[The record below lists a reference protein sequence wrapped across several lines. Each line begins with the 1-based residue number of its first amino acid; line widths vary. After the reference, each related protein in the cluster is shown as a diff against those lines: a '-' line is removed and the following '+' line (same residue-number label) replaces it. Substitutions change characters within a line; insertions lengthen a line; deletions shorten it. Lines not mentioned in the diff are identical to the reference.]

1 MAEETKAKASVLLT
15 GIDELSPKL
24 GALRVKVD
32 DFKKNLEQTGLGKL
46 DISGLFKGG
55 SVITPFVDG
64 IKSAAAFQGKLAEV
78 SETAK
83 TVDLP
88 ETPKAAAQNMNVFS
102 ASMEKVSAAVD
113 AALVPAVGALV
124 VGLEPML
131 TQVGSLLADNPKL
144 VEGLAAGAI
153 AFSAMQAAVTGMTQV
168 MDVMSMVLK
177 TNPIMLIAMGIAVA
191 AGLIVA
197 NWTPISAFFTGL
209 WESVKNAGASAMATL
224 RSVLDWRP
232 LEALAALWEPVT
244 GFFSGIWDKV
254 KVVTAPVIDFFKS
267 VFSWSP
273 AGLILENWGP
283 LTGLFSAI
291 WELLK
296 ALSVPVMAFL
306 RNLFDFSPMQM
317 INSAWGGVVRFF
329 EPMFSGLRKAAQT
342 AKEFLV
348 SLFDFSPMQMINSA
362 WGGVVGFFEPMFSG
376 LRKVAQPAKDFLV
389 SLFDFSPMQMITS
402 AWGGVVAYFQPV
414 WTTLQSAVQSTRDTL
429 RALFDF
435 FPMEMI
441 TSAWGGVV
449 GFFEPIWTAL
459 QTSVQQV
466 KGFFTGLF
474 EWSPLEQIA
483 QYWQPIGEVFS
494 ALWGVVLAL
503 SAPVVDFLHGLFE
516 WKPLD
521 QIIESW
527 GPIVGWFGE
536 LWQKLQ
542 TVIAPIK
549 ELFDGGF
556 AGLIAKVTGKVE
568 TLTEAQRQT
577 NAEGK
582 GELAPAFFG
591 ASPKPE
597 GGSALQGGSLP
608 QSSGALIQ
616 QSAAN
621 NRTQLEGGLTVRF
634 ENAPAGL
641 RTDQPQTN
649 QPGLAL
655 SSRIGYRSLSMGGSN
670 ELA

>member
-1 MAEETKAKASVLLT
+1 MAEETQAKASVLLT

-24 GALRVKVD
+24 GALRVKVES
-32 DFKKNLEQTGLGKL
+32 FKNNLEQAGLGKL

-64 IKSAAAFQGKLAEV
+64 IKSAAAFQGKLTEV
-78 SETAK
+78 SDTAK

-88 ETPKAAAQNMNVFS
+88 ATPKVAAQNMNVFS

-131 TQVGSLLADNPKL
+131 TQVSSLLADNPKL

-153 AFSAMQAAVTGMTQV
+153 AFSAMQTAVTGMTQV

-191 AGLIVA
+191 AGLIYA
-197 NWTPISAFFTGL
+197 NWTPISAFFKGM
-209 WESVKNAGASAMATL
+209 WEGVKNIGASAMATL
-224 RSVLDWRP
+224 RSILDWRP
-232 LEALAALWEPVT
+232 LDALAALWLPVA

-254 KVVTAPVIDFFKS
+254 KTVTAPVIDFFKS
-267 VFSWSP
+267 VFSWTP
-273 AGLILENWGP
+273 AGMILENWTP

-306 RNLFDFSPMQM
+306 KGLFDWTPLGM
-317 INSAWGGVVRFF
+317 IINNWGAITGFF
-329 EPMFSGLRKAAQT
+329 ASIWTALQPAAQAIKDFFGT
-342 AKEFLV
+342 
-348 SLFDFSPMQMINSA
+348 LFDYSPLGMIVNN
-362 WGGVVGFFEPMFSG
+362 WGAIV
-376 LRKVAQPAKDFLV
+376 
-389 SLFDFSPMQMITS
+389 T
-402 AWGGVVAYFQPV
+402 
-414 WTTLQSAVQSTRDTL
+414 
-429 RALFDF
+429 
-435 FPMEMI
+435 
-441 TSAWGGVV
+441 
-449 GFFEPIWTAL
+449 FFEPIWTAL
-459 QTSVQQV
+459 QTSAQQI
-466 KGFFTGLF
+466 KSFFQSLF

-483 QYWQPIGEVFS
+483 MYWQPISEVFS
-494 ALWGVVLAL
+494 ALWGVVQALA
-503 SAPVVDFLHGLFE
+503 APVLEFLHTMFE
-516 WKPLD
+516 WTPLG
-521 QIIESW
+521 QIIKNW
-527 GPIVGWFGE
+527 GPITEWFGE

-568 TLTEAQRQT
+568 TFTEAQRQT

-591 ASPKPE
+591 ASPQTSAN
-597 GGSALQGGSLP
+597 GALQGGSLP

>member
-1 MAEETKAKASVLLT
+1 MADEKNTVKTPVLLT

-24 GALRVKVD
+24 GALRAKVES
-32 DFKKNLEQTGLGKL
+32 FKNNLEQTGLGKL

-55 SVITPFVDG
+55 SVITPFVEG
-64 IKSAAAFQGKLAEV
+64 IKSAAAFQGKLNEV
-78 SETAK
+78 SDTAK

-88 ETPKAAAQNMNVFS
+88 AAPKAAAQNMNVFS
-102 ASMEKVSAAVD
+102 ASMEKVSASVD

-124 VGLEPML
+124 VGLEPVL
-131 TQVGSLLADNPKL
+131 TQVGSLLADNPQL

-153 AFSAMQAAVTGMTQV
+153 AFSAMQTAVAGATQV
-168 MDVMSMVLK
+168 FDVMSMVLK

-197 NWTPISAFFTGL
+197 NWTPISAFFKGM
-209 WESVKNAGASAMATL
+209 WEGVKNAGAGAMATL

-232 LEALAALWEPVT
+232 LAALAALWEPVT
-244 GFFSGIWDKV
+244 GFFSAIWDKV
-254 KVVTAPVIDFFKS
+254 MVVTAPVIDFFKS
-267 VFSWSP
+267 VFAWSP
-273 AGLILENWGP
+273 AGMIIENWGP
-283 LTGLFSAI
+283 LTDLFSAI
-291 WELLK
+291 WELLT
-296 ALSVPVMAFL
+296 ALSVPGMTFL

-317 INSAWGGVVRFF
+317 INEAWGGVVTFF
-329 EPMFSGLRKAAQT
+329 EPMF
-342 AKEFLV
+342 
-348 SLFDFSPMQMINSA
+348 
-362 WGGVVGFFEPMFSG
+362 
-376 LRKVAQPAKDFLV
+376 
-389 SLFDFSPMQMITS
+389 
-402 AWGGVVAYFQPV
+402 
-414 WTTLQSAVQSTRDTL
+414 TTLQSAVQRTRDTL
-429 RALFDF
+429 RTLFDF
-435 FPMEMI
+435 FPMEML
-441 TSAWGGVV
+441 TSAWGGIV
-449 GFFEPIWTAL
+449 GFFEPIWIAL
-459 QTSVQQV
+459 QTSVQRV
-466 KGFFTGLF
+466 RGFFTSLF

-494 ALWGVVLAL
+494 AIWGVVLAL

-527 GPIVGWFGE
+527 GPVTEWFGE

-568 TLTEAQRQT
+568 TLTQAQRQT

-582 GELAPAFFG
+582 GEFAPALFG
-591 ASPKPE
+591 ASPATA
-597 GGSALQGGSLP
+597 GNGTLQSGSLP

-616 QSAAN
+616 QSAIN

-641 RTDQPQTN
+641 RTDPPQTN
-649 QPGLAL
+649 QPGLAVA
-655 SSRIGYRSLSMGGSN
+655 SRIGYRSLSMGGSQ
-670 ELA
+670 

>member
-1 MAEETKAKASVLLT
+1 MADEEKKEKTSVLLT

-24 GALRVKVD
+24 GALRVKVES
-32 DFKKNLEQTGLGKL
+32 FKKNLEQTGLGKL

-64 IKSAAAFQGKLAEV
+64 IKSAAAFQGKLSEV

-153 AFSAMQAAVTGMTQV
+153 AFSAMQTAVTGMTQV

-197 NWTPISAFFTGL
+197 NWTPISAFFTGM
-209 WESVKNAGASAMATL
+209 WEGVKNAGASAMATL

-232 LEALAALWEPVT
+232 LETLAALWEPVA

-254 KVVTAPVIDFFKS
+254 KAVTAPVIDFFKS

-296 ALSVPVMAFL
+296 ALSVPVMSFL
-306 RNLFDFSPMQM
+306 KGLFDWTPLGMIINNWGAITGFFASIWVALQPAAQAIKDFFGSLFDYSPLGM
-317 INSAWGGVVRFF
+317 IINNWSAITGFFASIWAALQPAAQAIKDFFGTLFDYSPLGMLVNNWGSVVTFF
-329 EPMFSGLRKAAQT
+329 EP
-342 AKEFLV
+342 
-348 SLFDFSPMQMINSA
+348 
-362 WGGVVGFFEPMFSG
+362 
-376 LRKVAQPAKDFLV
+376 
-389 SLFDFSPMQMITS
+389 
-402 AWGGVVAYFQPV
+402 V
-414 WTTLQSAVQSTRDTL
+414 WA
-429 RALFDF
+429 
-435 FPMEMI
+435 
-441 TSAWGGVV
+441 
-449 GFFEPIWTAL
+449 AL
-459 QTSVQQV
+459 QTSAQTI
-466 KGFFTGLF
+466 KSFFQSLF

-483 QYWQPIGEVFS
+483 QYWQPISEVFS
-494 ALWGVVLAL
+494 ALWGVVQALA
-503 SAPVVDFLHGLFE
+503 APVLEFLHNMFE
-516 WKPLD
+516 WTPLG
-521 QIIESW
+521 QIIKNW
-527 GPIVGWFGE
+527 GPITEWFGE

-556 AGLIAKVTGKVE
+556 AGLIARVTGKVE
-568 TLTEAQRQT
+568 TLTQAQRQT

-655 SSRIGYRSLSMGGSN
+655 SSRIGYRSLSAGGSN

>member
-1 MAEETKAKASVLLT
+1 MADEEKKTPKPVLIT

-24 GALRVKVD
+24 GALRMKVES
-32 DFKKNLEQTGLGKL
+32 FKNNLEQTGLGKL
-46 DISGLFKGG
+46 DISGLFNGG

-64 IKSAAAFQGKLAEV
+64 IKSAAAFQGKLSEV
-78 SETAK
+78 SDTAK

-88 ETPKAAAQNMNVFS
+88 AAPTAATQNMNVFS
-102 ASMEKVSAAVD
+102 ASMQKVSAAVD

-153 AFSAMQAAVTGMTQV
+153 AFSAMQTAVTGMTQV

-197 NWTPISAFFTGL
+197 NWTPISAFFTGM
-209 WESVKNAGASAMATL
+209 WEGVKNAGASAMATL

-232 LEALAALWEPVT
+232 LAALAALWEPVT
-244 GFFSGIWDKV
+244 GFFSGVWDKV
-254 KVVTAPVIDFFKS
+254 MAVTAPVIDFFKS
-267 VFSWSP
+267 VFAWSP
-273 AGLILENWGP
+273 AGMIIENWGP

-291 WELLK
+291 WELLE

-317 INSAWGGVVRFF
+317 ITDAWGGVVTFF
-329 EPMFSGLRKAAQT
+329 EPMF
-342 AKEFLV
+342 
-348 SLFDFSPMQMINSA
+348 
-362 WGGVVGFFEPMFSG
+362 
-376 LRKVAQPAKDFLV
+376 
-389 SLFDFSPMQMITS
+389 
-402 AWGGVVAYFQPV
+402 
-414 WTTLQSAVQSTRDTL
+414 TTLQSAVQSTRDIL
-429 RALFDF
+429 RTLFDF
-435 FPMEMI
+435 FPMEML

-449 GFFEPIWTAL
+449 GFFEPIWMAL
-459 QTSVQQV
+459 QTSVQRV
-466 KGFFTGLF
+466 RGFFTSLF

-503 SAPVVDFLHGLFE
+503 SAPVVDFLHSLFE

-527 GPIVGWFGE
+527 GPITEWFGE
-536 LWQKLQ
+536 LWQKLR

-582 GELAPAFFG
+582 GELAPAFFA
-591 ASPKPE
+591 ASPAP
-597 GGSALQGGSLP
+597 GNGTLQSGSLP
-608 QSSGALIQ
+608 QTSSALIQ

-649 QPGLAL
+649 QPGLAV
-655 SSRIGYRSLSMGGSN
+655 SSRIGYRSLSMGGSQ
-670 ELA
+670 

>member
-1 MAEETKAKASVLLT
+1 MADEEKKTPKPVLIT

-24 GALRVKVD
+24 GALRMKVES
-32 DFKKNLEQTGLGKL
+32 FKNNLEQTGLSKL
-46 DISGLFKGG
+46 DISGLFNGG

-64 IKSAAAFQGKLAEV
+64 IKSAAAFQGKLSEV
-78 SETAK
+78 SDTAK

-88 ETPKAAAQNMNVFS
+88 AAPTAATQNMNVLS
-102 ASMEKVSAAVD
+102 ASMQKVSAAVD

-153 AFSAMQAAVTGMTQV
+153 AFSAMQTAVTGMTQV
-168 MDVMSMVLK
+168 MDVMSIVLK

-197 NWTPISAFFTGL
+197 NWTPISAFFTGM
-209 WESVKNAGASAMATL
+209 WEGVKNIGASAMATL

-232 LEALAALWEPVT
+232 LAALAALWEPVT
-244 GFFSGIWDKV
+244 GFFSAIWDKV
-254 KVVTAPVIDFFKS
+254 TVVTAPVIDFFKS
-267 VFSWSP
+267 VFAWSP
-273 AGLILENWGP
+273 AGMIIENWGA

-291 WELLK
+291 WELLE

-317 INSAWGGVVRFF
+317 ITDAWGGVVTFF
-329 EPMFSGLRKAAQT
+329 EPMF
-342 AKEFLV
+342 
-348 SLFDFSPMQMINSA
+348 
-362 WGGVVGFFEPMFSG
+362 
-376 LRKVAQPAKDFLV
+376 
-389 SLFDFSPMQMITS
+389 
-402 AWGGVVAYFQPV
+402 
-414 WTTLQSAVQSTRDTL
+414 TTLQSAVQSTRDIL
-429 RALFDF
+429 RTLFDF
-435 FPMEMI
+435 FPMEML

-449 GFFEPIWTAL
+449 GFFEPIWMAL
-459 QTSVQQV
+459 QTSVQRV
-466 KGFFTGLF
+466 RGFFTSLF

-503 SAPVVDFLHGLFE
+503 SAPVVDFLHSLFE

-527 GPIVGWFGE
+527 GPITEWFGE

-582 GELAPAFFG
+582 GELAPAFFA
-591 ASPKPE
+591 ASPAPA
-597 GGSALQGGSLP
+597 GNGTLQSGSLP
-608 QSSGALIQ
+608 QTSSALIQ

-641 RTDQPQTN
+641 RTEQPQTN
-649 QPGLAL
+649 QPGLAV
-655 SSRIGYRSLSMGGSN
+655 SSRIGYRSLSMGGSQ
-670 ELA
+670 

>member
-1 MAEETKAKASVLLT
+1 VMADEEKKTPKPVLIT

-24 GALRVKVD
+24 GALRMKVES
-32 DFKKNLEQTGLGKL
+32 FKNNLEQTGLGKL
-46 DISGLFKGG
+46 DVSGLFNGG

-64 IKSAAAFQGKLAEV
+64 IKSAAAFQGKLSEV
-78 SETAK
+78 SDTAK

-88 ETPKAAAQNMNVFS
+88 AAPTAATQNMNVFS
-102 ASMEKVSAAVD
+102 ASMQKVSAAVD

-153 AFSAMQAAVTGMTQV
+153 AFSAMQTAVTGMTQV

-177 TNPIMLIAMGIAVA
+177 TNPIMLIAVGIAVA

-197 NWTPISAFFTGL
+197 NWTPISAFFTGM
-209 WESVKNAGASAMATL
+209 WEGVKNAGASAMATL

-232 LEALAALWEPVT
+232 LAALAALWEPVT
-244 GFFSGIWDKV
+244 GFFSAIWDKV
-254 KVVTAPVIDFFKS
+254 MAVTAPVIDFFKS
-267 VFSWSP
+267 VFAWSP
-273 AGLILENWGP
+273 AGMIIENWGP

-317 INSAWGGVVRFF
+317 ITDAWGGVVTFF
-329 EPMFSGLRKAAQT
+329 EPMF
-342 AKEFLV
+342 
-348 SLFDFSPMQMINSA
+348 
-362 WGGVVGFFEPMFSG
+362 
-376 LRKVAQPAKDFLV
+376 
-389 SLFDFSPMQMITS
+389 
-402 AWGGVVAYFQPV
+402 
-414 WTTLQSAVQSTRDTL
+414 TTLQSAVQSTRDIL
-429 RALFDF
+429 RTLFDF
-435 FPMEMI
+435 FPMEML

-449 GFFEPIWTAL
+449 GFFEPIWMAL
-459 QTSVQQV
+459 QTSVQRV
-466 KGFFTGLF
+466 RGFFTSLF

-503 SAPVVDFLHGLFE
+503 SAPVVDFLHSLFE

-527 GPIVGWFGE
+527 GPITEWFGE

-582 GELAPAFFG
+582 GELAPAFFA
-591 ASPKPE
+591 ASPAPA
-597 GGSALQGGSLP
+597 GNGTLQSGSLP
-608 QSSGALIQ
+608 QTSSALIQ

-621 NRTQLEGGLTVRF
+621 NRTQLQGGLTVRF

-641 RTDQPQTN
+641 RTEQPQTN
-649 QPGLAL
+649 QPGLAV
-655 SSRIGYRSLSMGGSN
+655 SSRIGYRSLSMGGSQ
-670 ELA
+670 

>member
-1 MAEETKAKASVLLT
+1 
-15 GIDELSPKL
+15 
-24 GALRVKVD
+24 
-32 DFKKNLEQTGLGKL
+32 
-46 DISGLFKGG
+46 
-55 SVITPFVDG
+55 
-64 IKSAAAFQGKLAEV
+64 
-78 SETAK
+78 
-83 TVDLP
+83 
-88 ETPKAAAQNMNVFS
+88 
-102 ASMEKVSAAVD
+102 
-113 AALVPAVGALV
+113 VGALV

-153 AFSAMQAAVTGMTQV
+153 AFSAMQTAVTGMTQV

-177 TNPIMLIAMGIAVA
+177 TNPIMLIAMGIAVV

-209 WESVKNAGASAMATL
+209 WDGVKNAGASAMATL

-232 LEALAALWEPVT
+232 LETLAALWEPVT

-254 KVVTAPVIDFFKS
+254 KAVTAPVIDFFKS

-296 ALSVPVMAFL
+296 ALSVPVMSFL
-306 RNLFDFSPMQM
+306 KGLFDWTPLGMIINNWGAITGFFASIWAALQPAAQAIKDFFGTLFDYSPLGMLV
-317 INSAWGGVVRFF
+317 NNWGSVVTFF
-329 EPMFSGLRKAAQT
+329 EP
-342 AKEFLV
+342 
-348 SLFDFSPMQMINSA
+348 
-362 WGGVVGFFEPMFSG
+362 
-376 LRKVAQPAKDFLV
+376 
-389 SLFDFSPMQMITS
+389 
-402 AWGGVVAYFQPV
+402 V
-414 WTTLQSAVQSTRDTL
+414 WA
-429 RALFDF
+429 
-435 FPMEMI
+435 
-441 TSAWGGVV
+441 
-449 GFFEPIWTAL
+449 AL
-459 QTSVQQV
+459 QASAQQI
-466 KGFFTGLF
+466 KSFFQSLF

-483 QYWQPIGEVFS
+483 QYWQPISEVFS
-494 ALWGVVLAL
+494 ALWGVVQALA
-503 SAPVVDFLHGLFE
+503 APVLEFLHNMFE
-516 WKPLD
+516 WTPLG
-521 QIIESW
+521 QIIKNW
-527 GPIVGWFGE
+527 GPITEWFGE

-568 TLTEAQRQT
+568 TLTQAQRQT

-591 ASPKPE
+591 ASAQPE
-597 GGSALQGGSLP
+597 GGNALQGGSLP

-655 SSRIGYRSLSMGGSN
+655 SSRIGYRSLSAGGSN

>member
-1 MAEETKAKASVLLT
+1 MADEEKKVKTPVLIT

-24 GALRVKVD
+24 GALRAKVES
-32 DFKKNLEQTGLGKL
+32 FKKNLEQTGLGKL

-64 IKSAAAFQGKLAEV
+64 IKSAAAFQGKLTEV
-78 SETAK
+78 SDAAK

-88 ETPKAAAQNMNVFS
+88 AAPRAATQNINVFS

-153 AFSAMQAAVTGMTQV
+153 AFSAMQTAITGATQV
-168 MDVMSMVLK
+168 LDVMSMVLK

-191 AGLIVA
+191 AGLIYA
-197 NWTPISAFFTGL
+197 NWTPISAFFKGM
-209 WESVKNAGASAMATL
+209 WEGVKNTGASAMTTL
-224 RSVLDWRP
+224 RSILDWRP
-232 LEALAALWEPVT
+232 LDALAALWSPIA
-244 GFFSGIWDKV
+244 GFFSGIWDKF
-254 KVVTAPVIDFFKS
+254 KAVTAPVTDFFKS
-267 VFSWSP
+267 VFSWTP
-273 AGLILENWGP
+273 AGMILENWAP
-283 LTGLFSAI
+283 LSGLFSSI

-306 RNLFDFSPMQM
+306 KGLFDWTPLGM
-317 INSAWGGVVRFF
+317 IINNWGAITGFF
-329 EPMFSGLRKAAQT
+329 TSIWTALQPAAQAIKDFFGT
-342 AKEFLV
+342 
-348 SLFDFSPMQMINSA
+348 LFDYSPLGMIVNN
-362 WGGVVGFFEPMFSG
+362 WGSIV
-376 LRKVAQPAKDFLV
+376 
-389 SLFDFSPMQMITS
+389 T
-402 AWGGVVAYFQPV
+402 
-414 WTTLQSAVQSTRDTL
+414 
-429 RALFDF
+429 
-435 FPMEMI
+435 
-441 TSAWGGVV
+441 
-449 GFFEPIWTAL
+449 FFEPIWSAL
-459 QTSVQQV
+459 QTSAQQI
-466 KGFFTGLF
+466 KSFFQSLF

-483 QYWQPIGEVFS
+483 MYWEPISEVFS
-494 ALWGVVLAL
+494 ALWGVVQALA
-503 SAPVVDFLHGLFE
+503 APVLEFLHNMFE
-516 WKPLD
+516 WTPLG
-521 QIIESW
+521 QIIKNW
-527 GPIVGWFGE
+527 GPITEWFGE

-568 TLTEAQRQT
+568 TFTEAQRQT

-591 ASPKPE
+591 ATPQAAAN
-597 GGSALQGGSLP
+597 GALPSGSLP

-616 QSAAN
+616 QSAIN

-655 SSRIGYRSLSMGGSN
+655 SSRIGYRSLSAGGSN

>member
-1 MAEETKAKASVLLT
+1 MADEEKKTPKPVLIT

-24 GALRVKVD
+24 GALRVKVES
-32 DFKKNLEQTGLGKL
+32 FKNNLEQTGLGKL

-55 SVITPFVDG
+55 SVITPFVEG
-64 IKSAAAFQGKLAEV
+64 IKSAAAFQGKLNDV
-78 SETAK
+78 SDTAK
-83 TVDLP
+83 TVELP
-88 ETPKAAAQNMNVFS
+88 AAPKAAAQNMNVFS
-102 ASMEKVSAAVD
+102 ASMEKVSASVD

-124 VGLEPML
+124 VGLEPVL
-131 TQVGSLLADNPKL
+131 TQVGSLLADNPQL

-153 AFSAMQAAVTGMTQV
+153 AFSAMQTAVSGATQV
-168 MDVMSMVLK
+168 FDVMSMVLK

-197 NWTPISAFFTGL
+197 NWTPISAFFTGM
-209 WESVKNAGASAMATL
+209 WEGIKNVGARAMATL

-232 LEALAALWEPVT
+232 LATLAALWEPLG
-244 GFFSGIWDKV
+244 GFFAGVWDKV
-254 KVVTAPVIDFFKS
+254 KAVTAPLTDFLQS

-273 AGLILENWGP
+273 AGMIIENWGP
-283 LTGLFSAI
+283 LTSLFSAI
-291 WELLK
+291 WELLE

-317 INSAWGGVVRFF
+317 ITSTWGGV
-329 EPMFSGLRKAAQT
+329 
-342 AKEFLV
+342 
-348 SLFDFSPMQMINSA
+348 I
-362 WGGVVGFFEPMFSG
+362 
-376 LRKVAQPAKDFLV
+376 
-389 SLFDFSPMQMITS
+389 
-402 AWGGVVAYFQPV
+402 AYFQPIL
-414 WTTLQSAVQSTRDTL
+414 TALQSAIQSTRDIL
-429 RALFDF
+429 RTLFDF
-435 FPMEMI
+435 FPMEML
-441 TSAWGGVV
+441 TSAWGGIV
-449 GFFEPIWTAL
+449 GFFEPIWMAL
-459 QTSVQQV
+459 QTSVQRV
-466 KGFFTGLF
+466 KGFFTSLF

-483 QYWQPIGEVFS
+483 RYWQPIGEVFS
-494 ALWGVVLAL
+494 AIWGVVLAL

-527 GPIVGWFGE
+527 GPVTEWFGE

-556 AGLIAKVTGKVE
+556 AGLIANVTGKVE
-568 TLTEAQRQT
+568 TLTQAQRQT

-591 ASPKPE
+591 ASSMAA
-597 GGSALQGGSLP
+597 GNGTLQSGSL
-608 QSSGALIQ
+608 QQGSGALIQ
-616 QSAAN
+616 QSAIN

-641 RTDQPQTN
+641 RTEQPQTN
-649 QPGLAL
+649 QPGLAVA
-655 SSRIGYRSLSMGGSN
+655 SRIGYRSLSMGGSQ
-670 ELA
+670 

>member
-1 MAEETKAKASVLLT
+1 MADEETKVKTPVLIT

-24 GALRVKVD
+24 GALRVKVES
-32 DFKKNLEQTGLGKL
+32 FKNNLEQTGLGKL

-78 SETAK
+78 GDAAK
-83 TVDLP
+83 AVDLP
-88 ETPKAAAQNMNVFS
+88 ATPKVAAQNMNVFS

-153 AFSAMQAAVTGMTQV
+153 AFSAMQTAVTGMTQV

-191 AGLIVA
+191 AGLIYA
-197 NWTPISAFFTGL
+197 NWTPISAFFKGM
-209 WESVKNAGASAMATL
+209 WEGVKNIGVSAMATL
-224 RSVLDWRP
+224 RSILDWRP
-232 LEALAALWEPVT
+232 LDALAALWSPIA
-244 GFFSGIWDKV
+244 GFFAGIWDKV
-254 KVVTAPVIDFFKS
+254 KAVTVPVVDFFKS
-267 VFSWSP
+267 VFSWTP
-273 AGLILENWGP
+273 AGMILENWAP

-291 WELLK
+291 WDLLK

-306 RNLFDFSPMQM
+306 KGLFDWTPLGM
-317 INSAWGGVVRFF
+317 IINNWG
-329 EPMFSGLRKAAQT
+329 AIT
-342 AKEFLV
+342 
-348 SLFDFSPMQMINSA
+348 
-362 WGGVVGFFEPMFSG
+362 GFFAS
-376 LRKVAQPAKDFLV
+376 
-389 SLFDFSPMQMITS
+389 
-402 AWGGVVAYFQPV
+402 
-414 WTTLQSAVQSTRDTL
+414 
-429 RALFDF
+429 
-435 FPMEMI
+435 
-441 TSAWGGVV
+441 
-449 GFFEPIWTAL
+449 IWTAL
-459 QTSVQQV
+459 QPAAQAIKDFFGTLFDYSPLGMIVNNWGSIVAFFEPVWAALQTSAQQI
-466 KGFFTGLF
+466 KSFFQSLF

-483 QYWQPIGEVFS
+483 MYWQPISEVFS
-494 ALWGVVLAL
+494 ALWGVVQALA
-503 SAPVVDFLHGLFE
+503 APVLEFLHNMFE
-516 WKPLD
+516 WTPLG
-521 QIIESW
+521 QIIKNW
-527 GPIVGWFGE
+527 GPITEWFGE

-568 TLTEAQRQT
+568 TFTEAQRQT

-591 ASPKPE
+591 ATPQAAN
-597 GGSALQGGSLP
+597 GALQSGSLP

-616 QSAAN
+616 QSAIN

-641 RTDQPQTN
+641 RTDQPQSN

-655 SSRIGYRSLSMGGSN
+655 SSRIGYRSLSAGGSN

>member
-153 AFSAMQAAVTGMTQV
+153 AFSAMQTAVTGMTQV

-209 WESVKNAGASAMATL
+209 WDGVKNAGASAMATL

-232 LEALAALWEPVT
+232 LETLAALWEPVT

-254 KVVTAPVIDFFKS
+254 KAVTAPVIDFFKS

-296 ALSVPVMAFL
+296 ALSVPVMSFL
-306 RNLFDFSPMQM
+306 KGLFDWTPLGMIINNWGAITGFFASIWAALQPAAQAIKDFFGTLFDYSPLGMLV
-317 INSAWGGVVRFF
+317 NNWGSVVTFF
-329 EPMFSGLRKAAQT
+329 EPVWAALQASAQT
-342 AKEFLV
+342 IK
-348 SLFDFSPMQMINSA
+348 S
-362 WGGVVGFFEPMFSG
+362 FF
-376 LRKVAQPAKDFLV
+376 
-389 SLFDFSPMQMITS
+389 
-402 AWGGVVAYFQPV
+402 
-414 WTTLQSAVQSTRDTL
+414 QS
-429 RALFDF
+429 
-435 FPMEMI
+435 
-441 TSAWGGVV
+441 
-449 GFFEPIWTAL
+449 
-459 QTSVQQV
+459 
-466 KGFFTGLF
+466 LF

-483 QYWQPIGEVFS
+483 QYWQPISEVFS
-494 ALWGVVLAL
+494 ALWGVVQALA
-503 SAPVVDFLHGLFE
+503 APVLEFLHNMFE
-516 WKPLD
+516 WTPLG
-521 QIIESW
+521 QIIKNW
-527 GPIVGWFGE
+527 GPITEWFGE

-568 TLTEAQRQT
+568 TLTQAQRQT

-591 ASPKPE
+591 ASAKPE
-597 GGSALQGGSLP
+597 GGNALQGGSLP

-655 SSRIGYRSLSMGGSN
+655 SSRIGYRSLSAGGSN